1 MLIIERILD
10 KIAII
15 ESDDGNF
22 EINKNA
28 LPQDAREGD
37 VIIKTNDS
45 YIIDTDETA
54 KRRALVEH
62 LYNKIKPK
70 P

>member
-1 MLIIERILD
+1 MLIIERITGE
-10 KIAII
+10 IAII

-28 LPQDAREGD
+28 LPQNAREGD
-37 VIIKTNDS
+37 VIIKTNNS
-45 YIIDTDETA
+45 YIIDSEETA
-54 KRRALVEH
+54 KRRERIRQ

-70 P
+70 

>member
-1 MLIIERILD
+1 MLIIERITGE
-10 KIAII
+10 IAII

-28 LPQDAREGD
+28 LPQNAREGD
-37 VIIKTNDS
+37 VIIKTNNS
-45 YIIDTDETA
+45 YIIDNEGTA
-54 KRRALVEH
+54 KRRERIKQ

-70 P
+70 

>member
-1 MLIIERILD
+1 MLIIERITGE
-10 KIAII
+10 IAII

-28 LPQDAREGD
+28 LPQNAREGD
-37 VIIKTNDS
+37 VIIKTINS
-45 YIIDTDETA
+45 YIIDSEETA
-54 KRRALVEH
+54 KRRERINK

-70 P
+70 